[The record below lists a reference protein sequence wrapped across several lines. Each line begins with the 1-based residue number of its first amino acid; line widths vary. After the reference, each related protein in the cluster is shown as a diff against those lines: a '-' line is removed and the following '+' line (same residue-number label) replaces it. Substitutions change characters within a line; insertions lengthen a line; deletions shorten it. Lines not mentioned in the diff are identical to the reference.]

1 MALLWRTRP
10 VALLS
15 CPLRTFCS
23 ATSGSQQADKDKP
36 KSGFA
41 AAFSSPSKAPEVS
54 FAALLRASPLM
65 QMGDARD
72 KMAVGTVYHVVGD
85 HLYVDFGAK
94 MHCVCRRPAH
104 ARAHSLTRGSTVR
117 LRLHDLEVTSR
128 FLGGTTDT
136 TLLEAQAV
144 IISPK
149 DAGDPSLDRDVTQ

>member
-23 ATSGSQQADKDKP
+23 ATSGSQQADDDKP

-54 FAALLRASPLM
+54 FAALLRASPLV
-65 QMGDARD
+65 QMGDARY

-94 MHCVCRRPAH
+94 FHCVCRRP
-104 ARAHSLTRGSTVR
+104 ARAHSLTRGSTVH

-136 TLLEAQAV
+136 SLLEAEAD
-144 IISPK
+144 IIIPQ
-149 DAGDPSLDRDVTQ
+149 DAPIGRDVIQ